1 MPVEKSDQDDIVPPK
16 KSLKADLARAAAKGT
31 LGIIPVA
38 GSFLAEAADVA
49 MPDPSDDA
57 RRRWEGRVSSGVNAL
72 RGSVDDLR
80 ERVDGPT
87 VNLTEGAAACAT
99 HLIQGCPDGLAGR
112 YVAAEEI
119 ASANP
124 DLAMG
129 DLLDGL
135 GELESYGLIDPLDV
149 IGGAGCYC
157 LTQAGYE
164 TLDLPIMGWDTVGDA
179 REIAAWSL
187 RQDDAV
193 DVAAMNAALG
203 WPRRRLNPALGMVLR
218 EIDPTNVSREIQP
231 DYVTAYFALDNA
243 DRARLRRFASRT
255 G

>member
-1 MPVEKSDQDDIVPPK
+1 MTVENSDRDDIFPPK
-16 KSLKADLARAAAKGT
+16 KSLKADLARAATKGT
-31 LGIIPVA
+31 LGMIPVA

-49 MPDPSDDA
+49 MPDPTDDA
-57 RRRWEGRVSSGVNAL
+57 RRRWEGRVSEGVNVL
-72 RGSVDDLR
+72 RGRVDDLH

-87 VNLTEGAAACAT
+87 VTLTGGAVACAT
-99 HLIQGCPDGLAGR
+99 HLIEGCPDGLAGR

-119 ASANP
+119 ALANP

-135 GELESYGLIDPLDV
+135 GELESYGLIEPLDV
-149 IGGAGCYC
+149 VGGAGCYC

-164 TLDLPIMGWDTVGDA
+164 ALDLPIMGWDTAADA

-187 RQDDAV
+187 CQGTAV
-193 DVAAMNAALG
+193 DVAVMNAALG

-218 EIDPTNVSREIQP
+218 QIDPTNVSREIQP

-243 DRARLRRFASRT
+243 DRARLRRVSAGT
-255 G
+255 